1 MTTQISQTMNL
12 AEGEARLPWW
22 MAGCSIA
29 AATLILAFGQVRLAL
44 GFALGAF
51 LAVLGYYWLHEV
63 IEALM
68 SAGQVKVPRRVIA
81 KFVVRY
87 PLMFAV
93 VLLFYKTGWLP
104 MAAILGGLFVPAA
117 GAMIEGAVQAA
128 KFFRQ
133 S

>member
-1 MTTQISQTMNL
+1 MTTEISQTMDL
-12 AEGEARLPWW
+12 AQAEARLPRW
-22 MAGCSIA
+22 MAGCGVA
-29 AATLILAFGQVRLAL
+29 AATVILAFGHVRLAL

-68 SAGQVKVPRRVIA
+68 SAGQVKIPRRVIA

-87 PLMFAV
+87 PLMFGV
-93 VLLFYKTGWLP
+93 VFLFYKTGWLP
-104 MAAILGGLFVPAA
+104 MVAILGGLFVPAA

-128 KFFRQ
+128 QAFRE

>member
-1 MTTQISQTMNL
+1 MP
-12 AEGEARLPWW
+12 RW
-22 MAGCSIA
+22 MVGCGVA
-29 AATLILAFGQVRLAL
+29 AASVILACGHVRLAL

-68 SAGQVKVPRRVIA
+68 SAGQVKIPRRVIA

-87 PLMFAV
+87 PLMFGV
-93 VLLFYKTGWLP
+93 VFLFYKTGWLP
-104 MAAILGGLFVPAA
+104 MVAIIGGLFVPAA

-128 KFFRQ
+128 QAFRE